1 MRHAQIERLRA
12 LKKRI
17 SADWQSQ
24 DGPMDAGAVLADVGE
39 LVDILL
45 MEREGMADGVVVP
58 SKGRIVS

>member
-1 MRHAQIERLRA
+1 MKHTQIERLRT
-12 LKKRI
+12 LKEMITQEWLRH
-17 SADWQSQ
+17 
-24 DGPMDAGAVLADVGE
+24 DGIDAGAVLADVEE